1 MSRYRQ
7 VIDFQNTQIRTKLPS
22 SRLKK
27 YLLFAGKEAFKK
39 ETDSLLGSG
48 KYLCNDSIALY
59 THQAKPQGWGTQKQQ
74 SLGEP
79 RVE

>member
-1 MSRYRQ
+1 MYSQY
-7 VIDFQNTQIRTKLPS
+7 K
-22 SRLKK
+22 
-27 YLLFAGKEAFKK
+27 GKEAFKK